1 MNINRV
7 KTAIKIAN
15 FSLTN
20 NSKQKIK
27 IEYLPSIPN
36 STLINNAPRIY
47 LFVSDGVIKKIGGSA
62 QKGGI
67 KATLSFYAN
76 ALSGSP
82 GVPRFVIHHLIA
94 EELTLN
100 KKVEVFMITSPAVLA
115 KVNGLFESK
124 EILVSSFKEME
135 DFCKADYF
143 KSENKYPDWNFQ
155 ENHVPYPSRLAKL
168 HNKFHNDRLN
178 N

>member
-1 MNINRV
+1 MNINKV
-7 KTAIKIAN
+7 KTAMKIAD
-15 FSLTN
+15 FYLLN

-27 IEYLPSIPN
+27 IEYLPTIPN
-36 STLINNAPRIY
+36 SILLDNAPRIY
-47 LFVSDGVIKKIGGSA
+47 LFVSNGVIKKIGGSA

-67 KATLSFYAN
+67 KATMSFYAN
-76 ALSGSP
+76 ALAGSP

-94 EELTLN
+94 EELASN
-100 KKVEVFMITSPAVLA
+100 KKVELYMITSPAVLT
-115 KVNGLFESK
+115 KVNGLFGSK

-155 ENHVPYPSRLAKL
+155 ENRIPYPSHLAKL

-178 N
+178 S